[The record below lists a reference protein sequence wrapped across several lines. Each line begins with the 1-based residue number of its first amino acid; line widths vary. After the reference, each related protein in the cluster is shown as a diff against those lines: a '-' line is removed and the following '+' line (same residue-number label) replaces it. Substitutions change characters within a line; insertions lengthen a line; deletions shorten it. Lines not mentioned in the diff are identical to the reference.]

1 MATNINNQ
9 YGLHYQGTR
18 QLAGYGPDN
27 RKGLL
32 NGFAE
37 RKESIPTQQGGGAHM
52 FTRDELASA
61 DSSRLGDDMIAIMR
75 DVDPKAYEE
84 YQQIA
89 KEGAALGTQEGM
101 VAGLR
106 YEIRWMEK
114 KAGENPKWV
123 EEYKAAQE
131 AKSSS
136 FARGSE
142 SKLSKKA
149 ADLLAD
155 LRKTYGD
162 DFDFIVGG
170 PEDDLHSLAKNSSK
184 EFSVI
189 FSSDELEKMAADEN
203 YAKEKIDAL
212 HNAVQMSKQINE
224 EFGFEG
230 TLESGQ
236 DSGIRMTRFGVA
248 YHSDGSV
255 TYFAELEKSLAKQKE
270 RLEES
275 NEKRAEEKREADR
288 KENHPAS
295 AKRVMVKASS
305 PEELMEKIRQIDW
318 SEANTDPIPE
328 SGHRF
333 DCRA

>member
-1 MATNINNQ
+1 MAANINGQ
-9 YGLHYQGTR
+9 YGLYYQGTG
-18 QLAGYGPDN
+18 QMAGYGPDN
-27 RKGLL
+27 RKGFL

-37 RKESIPTQQGGGAHM
+37 RKEAVPTQQGGGAHM
-52 FTRDELASA
+52 LTRDELASA
-61 DSSRLGDDMIAIMR
+61 NGSRLGDDMIAIMR

-89 KEGAALGTQEGM
+89 KEGAASGTQEGM

-106 YEIRWMEK
+106 YEISWMEK

-131 AKSSS
+131 AKNSSPIK
-136 FARGSE
+136 GSE

-162 DFDFIVGG
+162 DFDFIVGDPG
-170 PEDDLHSLAKNSSK
+170 DDLHSLAKNSSK
-184 EFSVI
+184 EFTVI
-189 FSSDELEKMAADEN
+189 FSSDELEKMAADEY
-203 YAKEKIDAL
+203 YAKEKIDSL
-212 HNAVQMSKQINE
+212 HNAVRMSKQINE
-224 EFGFEG
+224 EFCFEG
-230 TLESGQ
+230 SSEAGANSRVQ
-236 DSGIRMTRFGVA
+236 MTRFGVA

-270 RLEES
+270 RLEKS

-288 KENHPAS
+288 KENPPVS
-295 AKRVMVKASS
+295 AKRVMVEASS
-305 PEELMEKIRQIDW
+305 PEELIEKIKQIDW
-318 SEANTDPIPE
+318 SETNTDPIPE
-328 SGHRF
+328 SGRRF
-333 DCRA
+333 DSRA